1 MNKNLY
7 LSLACICNTLFRY
20 RPFYFEFGKKTENH
34 SSYSVGQALS
44 YVFLLL
50 LIVKTIKLTK
60 RQNIV
65 FEAVFWCS
73 VSNLLD
79 ELFFDPL
86 HLGINEC
93 IFVVFIIIRTLYK
106 IYKLNNTFL
115 KNGRTPT

>member
-1 MNKNLY
+1 MNKSIY
-7 LSLACICNTLFRY
+7 LILACICNTLFRY
-20 RPFYFEFGKKTENH
+20 RPFYFEFGKETENH

-65 FEAVFWCS
+65 FEAVFWCAI
-73 VSNLLD
+73 SNLLD

-86 HLGINEC
+86 HITINEY
-93 IFVVFIIIRTLYK
+93 IFATWIISRTLYK
-106 IYKLNNTFL
+106 IYKLNNTLL
-115 KNGRTPT
+115 KNGRTFT